1 MTDETTERNTIDAD
15 DTEQHVFAYL
25 SENPEFFERH
35 LGLLRDLKIPHPT
48 DERAVSLV
56 ERQVLTL
63 RDQVDRYRG
72 QLEEL
77 IEVARENERLNRQL
91 HELTLALI
99 ETGTLDEVLNTLQD
113 ELRTQFEADAV
124 ELRLFSASDL
134 DQAVNEGEPG
144 PAMFRDFM
152 QQGKPKCGELQQE
165 QLAYLFG
172 SQASET
178 GSVALVPITGDR
190 TLGILAIGSQDAGRF
205 HSGKGTEF
213 LRRLGDV
220 VSRTLQVMAE
230 PGV

>member
-1 MTDETTERNTIDAD
+1 MSEKNIDTNTATVEDKEQEVADYLER
-15 DTEQHVFAYL
+15 H
-25 SENPEFFERH
+25 PEFFEDH
-35 LGLLRDLKIPHPT
+35 LGLLRELEIPHPT
-48 DERAVSLV
+48 DDRAISLL
-56 ERQVLTL
+56 ERQVMTL
-63 RDQVDRYRG
+63 RDQSERYRT
-72 QLEEL
+72 QLEDL

-99 ETGTLDEVLNTLQD
+99 DTGTLEEVLNTLQD
-113 ELRTQFEADAV
+113 ELRSQFEADAV
-124 ELRLFSASDL
+124 ELRLFSATEL

-144 PAMFRDFM
+144 PSMFNDFM
-152 QQGKPKCGELQQE
+152 RQGKPKCGELKKE
-165 QLAYLFG
+165 QLSYLFG

-190 TLGILAIGSQDAGRF
+190 TLGILAIGSRDSTRF

>member
-1 MTDETTERNTIDAD
+1 MSEDNTESSIIGTEDREQEVAD
-15 DTEQHVFAYL
+15 YL
-25 SENPEFFERH
+25 GDNPEFFERH
-35 LGLLRDLKIPHPT
+35 LGLLRELKIPHPT
-48 DERAVSLV
+48 DDRAVSLM
-56 ERQVLTL
+56 ERQVMTL
-63 RDQVDRYRG
+63 RDQVERYRG
-72 QLEEL
+72 QLEDL
-77 IEVARENERLNRQL
+77 IEVARENERLNRRL

-113 ELRTQFEADAV
+113 ELRAQFDADAV

-152 QQGKPKCGELQQE
+152 EQGKPKCGELQQE

-172 SQASET
+172 SQANET
-178 GSVALVPITGDR
+178 GSVALVPITGER
-190 TLGILAIGSQDAGRF
+190 TMGILAIGSRDASRF

-220 VSRTLQVMAE
+220 VGRTLQVMTE

>member
-1 MTDETTERNTIDAD
+1 MSEENTESSIIGTEDREQEVAD
-15 DTEQHVFAYL
+15 YL
-25 SENPEFFERH
+25 GDNPEFFERH

-48 DERAVSLV
+48 DDRAVSLM

-63 RDQVDRYRG
+63 RDQVERYRG
-72 QLEEL
+72 QLEDL
-77 IEVARENERLNRQL
+77 IEVARENERLNRRL

-113 ELRTQFEADAV
+113 ELRAQFDADAV

-144 PAMFRDFM
+144 PDMFRDFM
-152 QQGKPKCGELQQE
+152 EQGKPKCGELQQE

-172 SQASET
+172 SQANET
-178 GSVALVPITGDR
+178 GSVALVPITGER
-190 TLGILAIGSQDAGRF
+190 TLGILAIGSRDASRF

-220 VSRTLQVMAE
+220 VGRTLQVMTE